1 MVKVYIRCKTCKSPT
16 DPLALYKL
24 NSFDKTEFLE
34 NTIGVFTKA
43 FKSLASGPLLVECD
57 TLEQVQK
64 LLASKTFKTI
74 PISVEINHS
83 VGTVKGVVVDPSICD
98 LPVERVLNK

>member
-1 MVKVYIRCKTCKSPT
+1 M
-16 DPLALYKL
+16 

-64 LLASKTFKTI
+64 LLALKTFKTI
-74 PISVEINHS
+74 PVSVEINHS
-83 VGTVKGVVVDPSICD
+83 VGTVKGVVVDPSISD